1 MISNKLCIEL
11 KKIAQNFIPAKDLD
25 DLVQEVFLQL
35 LTMQEEKL
43 QKLVDSGDIYKYFN
57 RMCKLNYYSKN
68 SRYYYTYNKILEHIT
83 FTDKSFIYKQ
93 TYNNLYIKEDT
104 DLIVQILS
112 ELYWYDRELFK
123 LYVLGDNEVKNYTYT
138 SLSAKT
144 GISRISIYYTIKG
157 VKKHIAK
164 RLKDLKNDL

>member
-123 LYVLGDNEVKNYTYT
+123 LYVLGDNEVKNYNPF
-138 SLSAKT
+138 L
-144 GISRISIYYTIKG
+144 I
-157 VKKHIAK
+157 H
-164 RLKDLKNDL
+164 LLH